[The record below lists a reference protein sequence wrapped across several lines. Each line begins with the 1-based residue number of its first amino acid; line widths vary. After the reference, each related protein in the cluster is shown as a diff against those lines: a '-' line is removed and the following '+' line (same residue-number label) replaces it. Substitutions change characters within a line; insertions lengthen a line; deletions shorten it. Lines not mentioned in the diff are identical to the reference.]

1 MTCCFFPLAL
11 GSGFMDGVF
20 GLVAR
25 LGNRAWRRVFFA
37 FDSLSCVI
45 CAQSL
50 FFLASCAVQGLQ

>member
-20 GLVAR
+20 GWSRGWVTVRGGGYSLFFFDKS
-25 LGNRAWRRVFFA
+25 RV
-37 FDSLSCVI
+37 SSVH
-45 CAQSL
+45 SP